1 MFQEWICKQ
10 KCSARFAPSHPQGCS
25 SPSFASCSLDLF
37 LQMQPAPCTLGFIF
51 CPCYTAY
58 KVHLL
63 YDIWENTQMSW
74 YSLVI
79 PISPLENTWLW
90 EETWRKCLTDLCD
103 REQHSLG
110 EEGVMDVLIVAILV
124 KVSLY
129 LLHIAFLLL
138 SLYSASLF
146 GAFGSAFR

>member
-1 MFQEWICKQ
+1 
-10 KCSARFAPSHPQGCS
+10 
-25 SPSFASCSLDLF
+25 
-37 LQMQPAPCTLGFIF
+37 
-51 CPCYTAY
+51 
-58 KVHLL
+58 
-63 YDIWENTQMSW
+63 MSW